1 MRVSGITSAHRS
13 SKRIAAASAT
23 NSLRGSA
30 EEAYT
35 ALIRRSKS
43 EIPV

>member
-1 MRVSGITSAHRS
+1 MRANGFNALEPGDLPE
-13 SKRIAAASAT
+13 
-23 NSLRGSA
+23 NWFDYEFLRGSA

-35 ALIRRSKS
+35 TLIRCSKS

>member
-1 MRVSGITSAHRS
+1 MRVNGFDHWSRVISLRT
-13 SKRIAAASAT
+13 ASAT
-23 NSLRGSA
+23 NSLRGST

-35 ALIRRSKS
+35 PLIRRSKS

>member
-1 MRVSGITSAHRS
+1 VRVNGFNHWSRVISLRTGST
-13 SKRIAAASAT
+13 T

-35 ALIRRSKS
+35 TLIRCSKS

>member
-1 MRVSGITSAHRS
+1 VRVNGFNHWSRVISLRT
-13 SKRIAAASAT
+13 ASAP
-23 NSLRGSA
+23 NSLRGSV